1 MAVAY
6 GSISNSGWQISGS
19 AVVTKPT
26 GLAVG
31 DIMLAF
37 CAGNADGF
45 AFPSGFTSIGSTS
58 AGGNNYQTRLG
69 YKVADSSD
77 VSATNFT
84 FTIGTSSTN
93 ICVLIRITGS
103 SSSSTT
109 IKSSGTLVSNSA
121 TPSITGITPYAR
133 GDILLFQ
140 LWHGSDAVTAVSS
153 YAIATSN
160 PTWTEI
166 LDTTA
171 AGGNAGCGIAYA
183 KRSQLTATGNF
194 SAAGGNAST
203 DWGGWIISFSP
214 SLDFSVAESL
224 TVTENHKQNQSIKKS
239 ESVTL
244 TDEEDIE
251 IEKWRNINKNVSTW
265 NNIDKS

>member
-6 GSISNSGWQISGS
+6 GSISNSGWQISS
-19 AVVTKPT
+19 TAVVTKPS

-31 DIMLAF
+31 DIMIAY
-37 CAGNADGF
+37 CAGDMTS
-45 AFPSGFTSIGSTS
+45 FPTGFTSIGSTT
-58 AGGNNYQTRLG
+58 AGGNNYKTNLG

-77 VSATNFT
+77 VAATNFT
-84 FTIGTSSTN
+84 FTLNGATTN
-93 ICVLIRITGS
+93 ICVLVRVTGS
-103 SSSSTT
+103 SVASST
-109 IKSSGTLVSNSA
+109 IVSSGALVSNTA
-121 TPSITGITPYAR
+121 TPSITGLTPYSR

-140 LWHGSDAVTAVSS
+140 FWHGSDAVTAVSS

-183 KRSQLTATGNF
+183 TRSQLTATGNF

-203 DWGGWIISFSP
+203 DWGGWLISFSP
-214 SLDFSVAESL
+214 SLNFSTAESVTL
-224 TVTENHKQNQSIKKS
+224 TENHKQNQTIKTS

-251 IEKWRNINKNVSTW
+251 IKKWNNINKNVSTW